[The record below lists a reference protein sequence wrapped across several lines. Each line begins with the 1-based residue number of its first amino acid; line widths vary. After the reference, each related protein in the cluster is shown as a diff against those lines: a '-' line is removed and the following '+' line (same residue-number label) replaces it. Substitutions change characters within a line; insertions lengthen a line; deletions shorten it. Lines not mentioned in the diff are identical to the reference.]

1 MLCASDRG
9 EVVLQRPLDYEAVQ
23 SYSFTVTVADGRGQE
38 DSCQVNISVVN
49 VNDWDPRFKYPQYEF
64 FVRDAAAAPGTIV
77 GAVEVFDGDTGD
89 EVSLQLAGHGAR
101 VFGITEAGEIFIR
114 DLGRLS
120 ATEAAAHLVV
130 TAEDSGSPPRRASVP
145 VTVTFESL
153 GSGGGGGGAREL
165 VGGAGPDMVLVIV
178 LVAVSCVF
186 LLVTVS
192 LATVICR
199 TKQRLKAASP
209 ELSSDTDSMYL
220 QQHSGQF
227 PAQVPS
233 PVTCSQHDLCL
244 LGGLGQPELQAGPVP
259 GEAQHSA
266 HQTSLRSVRQVS
278 SPGYNNVY
286 HQ

>member
-1 MLCASDRG
+1 MSGDCSTLGGGQGRDVLCASERG

-23 SYSFTVTVADGRGQE
+23 SYSFGVTVADGRGQE

-77 GAVEVFDGDTGD
+77 GAVDVFDGDTGD
-89 EVSLQLAGHGAR
+89 EVSLELAGHGAR

-114 DLGRLS
+114 DLGRLA

-145 VTVTFESL
+145 VTVTFESV

-165 VGGAGPDMVLVIV
+165 VAGAGPDMVLVIV

-186 LLVTVS
+186 LLVTIS

-227 PAQVPS
+227 PAQVLVIS
-233 PVTCSQHDLCL
+233 CR
-244 LGGLGQPELQAGPVP
+244 QPA
-259 GEAQHSA
+259 
-266 HQTSLRSVRQVS
+266 
-278 SPGYNNVY
+278 
-286 HQ
+286 

>member
-1 MLCASDRG
+1 MIA
-9 EVVLQRPLDYEAVQ
+9 
-23 SYSFTVTVADGRGQE
+23 TDGRHN
-38 DSCQVNISVVN
+38 DTAKVNISVIN
-49 VNDWDPRFKYPQYEF
+49 INDWDPRFKYPQYEF

-114 DLGRLS
+114 DLGRLA

-233 PVTCSQHDLCL
+233 PSNL
-244 LGGLGQPELQAGPVP
+244 
-259 GEAQHSA
+259 
-266 HQTSLRSVRQVS
+266 
-278 SPGYNNVY
+278 
-286 HQ
+286 